1 MDSLSFK
8 FVSISVCEI
17 GEIIQQNRTWK
28 ARKEIKLIT
37 NIFKLNGFD
46 YYRWTEEKEGDEQ
59 LQKKEGRKEGRPEEV
74 KGKTGI

>member
-46 YYRWTEEKEGDEQ
+46 YYR
-59 LQKKEGRKEGRPEEV
+59 
-74 KGKTGI
+74 